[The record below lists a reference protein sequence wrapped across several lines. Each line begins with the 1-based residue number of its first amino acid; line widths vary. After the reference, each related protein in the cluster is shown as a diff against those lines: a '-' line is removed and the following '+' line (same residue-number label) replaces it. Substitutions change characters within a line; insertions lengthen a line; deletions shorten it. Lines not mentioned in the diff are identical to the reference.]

1 MVAFLLFSQFLIVS
15 TDTVKAS
22 AKSSWLKDSSLRIR
36 FNEPAKTAL
45 ATSLSSV
52 SVSYVTPFLWLVNFS
67 NSVIRYAI
75 TPAISPYSLMIKY
88 QIKKMAKKKC
98 NKLHPIKIN
107 KCTRVAGT
115 NLDQPA
121 KCLDNFGLTQ
131 SNGYIVLG
139 RMKNEGHQRKLASTQ
154 PKSGKSGQ
162 TVVINNESKLQWML
176 TKHIKN
182 LPVLP
187 GLRAPSEP
195 IL

>member
-1 MVAFLLFSQFLIVS
+1 
-15 TDTVKAS
+15 
-22 AKSSWLKDSSLRIR
+22 
-36 FNEPAKTAL
+36 
-45 ATSLSSV
+45 
-52 SVSYVTPFLWLVNFS
+52 
-67 NSVIRYAI
+67 
-75 TPAISPYSLMIKY
+75 MIKY
-88 QIKKMAKKKC
+88 QFKKMAKKKC

-115 NLDQPA
+115 NLDRPA
-121 KCLDNFGLTQ
+121 KCLDNFGLTE
-131 SNGYIVLG
+131 SNGYIALG

-154 PKSGKSGQ
+154 SKSGKSGQ
-162 TVVINNESKLQWML
+162 TVVINNESKLQWVL